1 MARSFD
7 HSEETMKPCLERLK
21 RWSFPFAMTLA
32 AARLVGEKEDET
44 VVEAVEGS
52 GGYGPQVF

>member
-1 MARSFD
+1 
-7 HSEETMKPCLERLK
+7 MKPCLERLK

-44 VVEAVEGS
+44 LVETVEGS
-52 GGYGPQVF
+52 GGYGPYLFW